1 MVVAAVAL
9 LVVEG
14 QVRRVPTRTD
24 QASVVPSSA
33 APSQPADGPTASPAG
48 SPAAQVQ
55 MMISAADSDRM
66 PPSSCATGDGQ
77 VTCRNPASNIQVVVL
92 TPYSSPEKLYDAYRD
107 AVQTLSGDPVPE
119 NTGDCS
125 GREFEG
131 ELSWDLDRRHSQ
143 DISIDD
149 QAAGGLDPATEAAG
163 RVFCTESSGVVNLI
177 WTQDPGLLVTATG
190 QPAQLTIGWWHDLH
204 VDLACAAG
212 KQGSGC
218 S

>member
-1 MVVAAVAL
+1 
-9 LVVEG
+9 
-14 QVRRVPTRTD
+14 
-24 QASVVPSSA
+24 
-33 APSQPADGPTASPAG
+33 
-48 SPAAQVQ
+48 

-66 PPSSCATGDGQ
+66 PLSSCATGDGQ

-107 AVQTLSGDPVPE
+107 AVQALSGEPVPE

-131 ELSWDLDRRHSQ
+131 ELGWDLDLGHSQ

-163 RVFCTESSGVVNLI
+163 RVFCTESSNVINLV

-190 QPAQLTIGWWHDLH
+190 QPAQLIIGWWHDVH

-212 KQGSGC
+212 KHGTGC
-218 S
+218 A

>member
-1 MVVAAVAL
+1 
-9 LVVEG
+9 
-14 QVRRVPTRTD
+14 
-24 QASVVPSSA
+24 
-33 APSQPADGPTASPAG
+33 
-48 SPAAQVQ
+48 
-55 MMISAADSDRM
+55 M

-212 KQGSGC
+212 KQGTGC